1 VITQSKKAEL
11 YLLLTTLF
19 WGLTFPLISISVK
32 QISPITFVFIRFFI
46 AAALLLPLVYKDL
59 KYTNY
64 KTLGFSALLGVL
76 NFLSYS
82 AQSVGLKTISSGTSA
97 FITSTNVAFVPLL
110 ALLFRVD
117 KPKPIDFICSF
128 VCLIG
133 LYEVTGANLHA
144 VSSGEIYTIVCALLF
159 AGAIVGV
166 SASTNRVEKYNL
178 IAFYQIAFTALFAL
192 PFAFP
197 FNIANMKSAGII
209 TSVLFCAIF
218 ATATALY
225 IQAKFQKFT
234 TASKA
239 ALIFCLEPLL
249 ATFFG
254 WLINHEQITARIL
267 IGGGIIITS
276 IALPDILRII
286 YGKKNTYAS

>member
-1 VITQSKKAEL
+1 MISQTKKAEL
-11 YLLLTTLF
+11 YLVFTTLF

-32 QISPITFVFIRFFI
+32 QISPVSFVFIRYLI
-46 AAALLLPLVYKDL
+46 ATIILLPLVYKDL
-59 KYTNY
+59 KHTNY
-64 KTLGFSALLGVL
+64 ATLGFSLLLGIL

-82 AQSVGLKTISSGTSA
+82 AQSIGLQTISSGTSA

-117 KPKPIDFICSF
+117 KAKPIDFICSF
-128 VCLIG
+128 ICLIG
-133 LYEVTGANLHA
+133 LYEVTGANLHTI
-144 VSSGEIYTIVCALLF
+144 STGEIYTIVCAILF

-166 SASTNRVEKYNL
+166 SASTNRVEKYSL

-197 FNIANMKSAGII
+197 LHVENMKSEGVII
-209 TSVLFCAIF
+209 SILFCGIF
-218 ATATALY
+218 GTAVALFL
-225 IQAKFQKFT
+225 QAKFQKYT

-254 WLINHEQITARIL
+254 WLINHEQITSRIL
-267 IGGGIIITS
+267 IGGSIIIMS
-276 IALPDILRII
+276 ITLPDILRII
-286 YGKKNTYAS
+286 YSKKRSYSA